1 MIELQTTRH
10 HLPELQRRLADG
22 WYIEEP
28 LLRRSVLHGLDGRR
42 SIFEVVIRKNGERR
56 AIALSDEP
64 EIERFLAQRGLAIL
78 EV

>member
-1 MIELQTTRH
+1 MFELQTTRH
-10 HLPELQRRLADG
+10 HLPELQRRLAEG

-28 LLRRSVLHGLDGRR
+28 LLHRSVLHGPDGRR
-42 SIFEVVIRKNGERR
+42 SVFEVVIRKNGERR

-64 EIERFLAQRGLAIL
+64 EIECFLTQRKFAIL